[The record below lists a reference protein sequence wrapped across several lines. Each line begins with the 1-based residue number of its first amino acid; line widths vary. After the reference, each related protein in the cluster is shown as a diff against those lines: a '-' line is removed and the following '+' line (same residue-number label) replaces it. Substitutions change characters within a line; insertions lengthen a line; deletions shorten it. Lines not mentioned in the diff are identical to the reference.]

1 MGITTTETK
10 PNDDQIDKKLAN
22 YLIHD
27 IDISSIIKVV
37 EKHHNEPNLMHT
49 LQQIDVQSKDLALSA
64 YDTAQLIQDESPQ
77 FKVFHILH
85 EELAKSKEDLKNI
98 IEELYGDEAMTQLIE
113 KFEDETG
120 ISLI

>member
-1 MGITTTETK
+1 MEEIK

-37 EKHHNEPNLMHT
+37 EKHHNEPGLIHT
-49 LQQIDVQSKDLALSA
+49 LQQIDAQHKDLVLSA
-64 YDTAQLIQDESPQ
+64 YDTAQVIQDEAPQ

-85 EELAKSKEDLKNI
+85 QELAKSKEDLRNI
-98 IEELYGDEAMTQLIE
+98 IEELYGDQAMTQLIE
-113 KFEDETG
+113 KFEDKTG